1 MSQPI
6 VYWLRRKSVAESA
19 HPRTS
24 ANPSPPPCPGAGQA
38 AARLNPPCH
47 PRRYSPCQHLRS
59 LSVYPPLAPGDPP
72 SERPSCDLVL
82 DPVTEPPARL
92 TLPCPAPPSE
102 DLALMALVEDQLV
115 TMRAGV
121 EDALASRL
129 RELEATVE
137 RGLAHFFAVG
147 EALRE
152 IRDSALYKLTHPTW
166 EVYCRERWNI
176 SRSRSYQLIAAVVTT
191 LSTTVD
197 KPLTERQARRIVTRP
212 AELQRVARSP
222 RPRPPRQVIRIER
235 GRVIVEATGD
245 VIGNLEAAIA
255 AELEQRAAA

>member
-1 MSQPI
+1 M
-6 VYWLRRKSVAESA
+6 
-19 HPRTS
+19 TS
-24 ANPSPPPCPGAGQA
+24 FA
-38 AARLNPPCH
+38 
-47 PRRYSPCQHLRS
+47 
-59 LSVYPPLAPGDPP
+59 P
-72 SERPSCDLVL
+72 SERPACDWT
-82 DPVTEPPARL
+82 DEPQTADRS
-92 TLPCPAPPSE
+92 TAPPSPTPPAE
-102 DLALMALVEDQLV
+102 ALVLVEDQLV

-166 EVYCRERWNI
+166 ELYCRERWGI

-197 KPLTERQARRIVTRP
+197 KPLTERQARKIATGP

-222 RPRPPRQVIRIER
+222 RPPRHVIRIER
-235 GRVIVEATGD
+235 GRVIVEAAGD
-245 VIGNLEAAIA
+245 VMDNLHAAIA
-255 AELEQRAAA
+255 VQAGELAAA